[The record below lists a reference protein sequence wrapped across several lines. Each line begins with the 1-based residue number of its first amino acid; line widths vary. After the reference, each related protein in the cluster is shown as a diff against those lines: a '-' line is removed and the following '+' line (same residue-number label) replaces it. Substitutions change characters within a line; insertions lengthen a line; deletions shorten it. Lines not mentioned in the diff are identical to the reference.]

1 MDKFPPLMNQLQVP
15 TCIAIELGGGLFT
28 LTATDWVTGGQCIII
43 L

>member
-1 MDKFPPLMNQLQVP
+1 MRLSGNGKIFPSEES
-15 TCIAIELGGGLFT
+15 IAIELSGGLFT